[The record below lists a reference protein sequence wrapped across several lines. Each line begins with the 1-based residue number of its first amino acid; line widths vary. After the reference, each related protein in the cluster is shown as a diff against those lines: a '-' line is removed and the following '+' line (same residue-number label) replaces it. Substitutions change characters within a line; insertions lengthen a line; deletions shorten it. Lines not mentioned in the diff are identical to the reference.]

1 MGRRGREGRVQIFD
15 SEGCLWL
22 WPEAWMRGGLGA
34 GKPMRR
40 PGRSLREDKIGT
52 MAGAR
57 MEPGNMNGEVES
69 ISLTGGLPA
78 AWQEIYMQDLAWFPR
93 TLLI

>member
-1 MGRRGREGRVQIFD
+1 
-15 SEGCLWL
+15 
-22 WPEAWMRGGLGA
+22 
-34 GKPMRR
+34 
-40 PGRSLREDKIGT
+40 
-52 MAGAR
+52 

-69 ISLTGGLPA
+69 ISLTGELPP

>member
-1 MGRRGREGRVQIFD
+1 MPLAVARSVDE
-15 SEGCLWL
+15 
-22 WPEAWMRGGLGA
+22 RGGLGA